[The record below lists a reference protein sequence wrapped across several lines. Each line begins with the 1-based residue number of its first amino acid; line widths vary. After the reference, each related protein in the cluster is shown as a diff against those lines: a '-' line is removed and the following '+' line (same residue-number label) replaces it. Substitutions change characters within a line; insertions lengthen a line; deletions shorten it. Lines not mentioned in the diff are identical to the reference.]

1 MPSPVVGLFSPK
13 AIIHELESASRDE
26 VLDEMVRAAVTA
38 GVLPR
43 TRKAQV
49 VEALLEREARGSTGL
64 GRGIAI
70 PHAKIAGLRAH
81 AGVVARST
89 AGVDFRAVDGEAVHV
104 LVMLISPDAR
114 QDEHLATLRWVSVL
128 ARDPDFC
135 SFIRQARTSGDIFD
149 VLQERAS

>member
-1 MPSPVVGLFSPK
+1 MPSPVVGLFTPE
-13 AIIHELESASRDE
+13 AIVPDLQGTTREE
-26 VLDEMVRAAVTA
+26 VLDEMVRTAVAA

-49 VEALLEREARGSTGL
+49 LEALLQREQRGSTGL

-81 AGVVARST
+81 AGVVARSL
-89 AGVDFRAVDGEAVHV
+89 AGVDYRAVDGERVHV

-114 QDEHLATLRWVSVL
+114 QEEHLATLRWVSIM
-128 ARDPDFC
+128 ARDHDFC
-135 SFIRQARTSGDIFD
+135 SFIRQARSAADIYE
-149 VLQERAS
+149 VLRERAG